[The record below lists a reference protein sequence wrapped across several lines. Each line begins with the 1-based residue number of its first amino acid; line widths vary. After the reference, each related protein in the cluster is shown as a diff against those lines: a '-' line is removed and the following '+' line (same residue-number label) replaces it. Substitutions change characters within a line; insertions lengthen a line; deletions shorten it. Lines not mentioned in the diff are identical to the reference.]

1 MIKMTDY
8 VYIIA
13 IIFMI
18 AVIIRWIIYPL
29 GILTYLL
36 INIWLE
42 EWKERKEKIDEL
54 KNEIIEKRKRKKNE

>member
-1 MIKMTDY
+1 MTDY